1 MDESIINAKYKLQ
14 KFKIFIFT
22 SKTLDDINSQWK
34 IIINLYKSEVGRVLV
49 DSQRIFHTYLNLPLR
64 YITILYYLNDV
75 EAGGETAFP
84 VADNKTLDMDVS
96 LTEKVSHQLHSINV

>member
-34 IIINLYKSEVGRVLV
+34 IIINL
-49 DSQRIFHTYLNLPLR
+49 
-64 YITILYYLNDV
+64 
-75 EAGGETAFP
+75 
-84 VADNKTLDMDVS
+84 
-96 LTEKVSHQLHSINV
+96 